1 MWIAKG
7 STNSWPSALDPWPS
21 TSCYRKFMSRC
32 RCFLLAVLALP
43 ALAFTAAAQTNPPLV
58 PIPREYRA
66 AAALPL
72 ASGIRIDCQQPCD
85 PEDAFAVADLK
96 STLST
101 RGIAITE
108 ALSAPHIF
116 TTRSN
121 TQMGSQIYKE
131 SIPAGSPAT
140 IPAAMHAEGY
150 SIVPDKDGIAL
161 TADTSAGIFYALQTA
176 RQLITGDGASAML
189 HMAAIRD
196 WPAMPIRGLHDDLSR
211 GPVDT
216 LDFQKKIIRTIAS
229 YKVNLYSPYFESTQ
243 QYASNP
249 LAGVPGA
256 SMSAADASILVSYA
270 TQYHVTIVPEQEAF
284 GHLRHMLIWEKYQS
298 MAETPH
304 GAVLAPGQ
312 PGSIQLI
319 DGMFKD
325 LASMYPGP
333 YLHIGGDETTD
344 LGVGRTR
351 ADVDARGIDT
361 VYLEFLQKIVK
372 DLQPLHRKILFWGD
386 IAQNAPDQLKALPQ
400 SFKDQTIAVAWG
412 YSPNPHGFEKQIRP
426 FTNAGITVWVSPA
439 INNYRQIWPNQQEA
453 LDDIMEFTRDG
464 QQFGAAG
471 QLNTLW
477 NDDGESLANMN
488 WYGILFGAAA
498 AWQQGASSIPAF
510 QQSYAQVFHGDSTGL
525 LNQAQ
530 NELTAAMS
538 LLHDNKLGTNSE
550 GTDGLFW
557 LDPWSRDGQN
567 VAAKIRPIV
576 SPLRLHAERAIE
588 LIQQARLANPSLR
601 EADAID
607 AMDFGARRIDFLGLK
622 FQACDEMAA
631 GYARAQSTAIAP
643 AGRKVR
649 PGVYS
654 LLSDINGVNGRL
666 QDLTYGYSQ
675 MRDMYEQQ
683 WLRSYRPANLRP
695 ILEHFDSTI
704 SLWQSR
710 IDKMRGA
717 RQQWGDSHTLP
728 LASDLGIPAPPPG
741 ALTAIQ

>member
-1 MWIAKG
+1 
-7 STNSWPSALDPWPS
+7 
-21 TSCYRKFMSRC
+21 MSR
-32 RCFLLAVLALP
+32 RLGFLIAAFALALP
-43 ALAFTAAAQTNPPLV
+43 VLTSSAQAQTNPPLV
-58 PIPREYRA
+58 PIPREYHPGNG
-66 AAALPL
+66 LPL
-72 ASGIRIDCQQPCD
+72 GAGIRIDCEQPCD
-85 PEDAFAVADLK
+85 AQDAFAVADLK
-96 STLST
+96 STLAT
-101 RGIAITE
+101 RGIQLTE
-108 ALSAPHIF
+108 VLSAPHIF
-116 TTRSN
+116 VVRSSSA
-121 TQMGSQIYKE
+121 MGKQIYQE
-131 SIPAGSPAT
+131 AGSPL
-140 IPAAMHAEGY
+140 PAAAHAEGY
-150 SIVPDKDGIAL
+150 AIVPDKDGIAL
-161 TADTSAGIFYALQTA
+161 TADTAAGIFYALQTA
-176 RQLITGDGASAML
+176 RQLVTGDGASAVL
-189 HMAAIRD
+189 QMATIRD

-216 LDFQKKIIRTIAS
+216 LEFQKKIVRTIAA
-229 YKVNLYSPYFESTQ
+229 YKANLYSPYFESTQ

-256 SMSAADASILVSYA
+256 SMTAADARELVAYA
-270 TQYHVTIVPEQEAF
+270 AQYHVTIVPEQEAF

-304 GAVLAPGQ
+304 GAVLAPGE

-325 LASMYPGP
+325 LATLYPGP
-333 YLHIGGDETTD
+333 YLHIGGDETAD

-386 IAQNAPDQLKALPQ
+386 IAQNAPEQLKALPQ

-412 YSPNPHGFEKQIRP
+412 YSPNPRGFEKQIRP
-426 FTNAGITVWVSPA
+426 FTDAGISVWVSPA
-439 INNYRQIWPNQQEA
+439 INNYRQIWPNQQQA

-477 NDDGESLANMN
+477 DDDGESLANMN

-498 AWQQGASSIPAF
+498 GWQAGASSIPAF
-510 QQSYAQVFHGDSTGL
+510 QQSYAQVFNGDSSGL

-538 LLHDNKLGTNSE
+538 LLHDNKIGTDSE

-557 LDPWSRDGQN
+557 LDPWSHDGQN
-567 VAAKIRPIV
+567 VAAKIRPFL

-588 LIQQARLANPSLR
+588 LIQQARLANPNLR

-622 FQACDEMAA
+622 FQACDEMAS
-631 GYARAQSTAIAP
+631 GYARAQATALAP
-643 AGRKVR
+643 ATRKVR

-675 MRDMYEQQ
+675 LRDMYEQE

-695 ILEHFDSTI
+695 VLEHFDYTI
-704 SLWQSR
+704 NIWQAR
-710 IDKMRGA
+710 IDKLTAVRH
-717 RQQWGDSHTLP
+717 QWGASHTLP
-728 LASDLGIPAPPPG
+728 GSTDLGIPAPPPG
-741 ALTAIQ
+741 TCCQLEQ

>member
-1 MWIAKG
+1 MHLRP
-7 STNSWPSALDPWPS
+7 TLL
-21 TSCYRKFMSRC
+21 
-32 RCFLLAVLALP
+32 LLALTLP
-43 ALAFTAAAQTNPPLV
+43 AAAQTNPPLV
-58 PIPREYRA
+58 PLPREFRP
-66 AAALPL
+66 AAALFLP
-72 ASGIRIDCQQPCD
+72 SGIRIDCQQPCD
-85 PEDAFAVADLK
+85 AEDAFAVADLK
-96 STLST
+96 SMLAA

-108 ALSAPHIF
+108 VLSAPHIF

-121 TQMGSQIYKE
+121 TQMGKQIYQE
-131 SIPAGSPAT
+131 SAPAGSGAT

-161 TADTSAGIFYALQTA
+161 TADTAAGVFYALQTA
-176 RQLITGDGASAML
+176 RQLVTGDGSAAQL
-189 HMAAIRD
+189 HMATIRD

-216 LDFQKKIIRTIAS
+216 LEFQKKIIRTIAA
-229 YKVNLYSPYFESTQ
+229 YKANLYSPYFESTQ

-249 LAGVPGA
+249 LAGIPGA
-256 SMSAADASILVSYA
+256 SMSAADAAALVAYA
-270 TQYHVTIVPEQEAF
+270 AQYHVTIVPEQEAF
-284 GHLRHMLIWEKYQS
+284 GHLRHMLVWEKYQS

-312 PGSIQLI
+312 PGSVQLI

-325 LASMYPGP
+325 LAAMYPGP

-351 ADVDARGIDT
+351 ADVDARGLAT
-361 VYLEFLQKIVK
+361 VYLDFLQKIVT

-386 IAQNAPDQLKALPQ
+386 VAQDAPDQLKALPQ
-400 SFKDQTIAVAWG
+400 SFKNQAIAVAWG
-412 YSPNPHGFEKQIRP
+412 YSPSPHGFEKQIRP
-426 FTNAGITVWVSPA
+426 FTDAGIPVWVAPS
-439 INNYRQIWPNQQEA
+439 INNYRQIWPNQQLA
-453 LDDIMEFTRDG
+453 LDDIQEFTRDG
-464 QQFGAAG
+464 QTFGAAG

-477 NDDGESLANMN
+477 DDDGESLANMN

-498 AWQQGASSIPAF
+498 GWQQGTSSIPIF

-538 LLHDNKLGTNSE
+538 LLHDNKIGTNSE
-550 GTDGLFW
+550 GTDGVFW

-567 VAAKIRPIV
+567 VAAKIRPFL

-601 EADAID
+601 ESDAID

-631 GYARAQSTAIAP
+631 GYAHAQSTALAP
-643 AGRKVR
+643 AAKKVR

-654 LLSDINGVNGRL
+654 LLSDISGVNGRL

-675 MRDMYEQQ
+675 MRDMYEKQ
-683 WLRSYRPANLRP
+683 WLSSYRPANLRP
-695 ILEHFDSTI
+695 ILEHFDYTI
-704 SLWQSR
+704 NLWQSR

-728 LASDLGIPAPPPG
+728 PASDLGIP
-741 ALTAIQ
+741 TAAITLSTN